1 MICSGLC
8 GFLMHILSWCS
19 WSSFSLWLDT
29 FSFGKCLANIFS
41 NTDSASFLF
50 SLFQVSSYMYAR
62 SFSSHLICFLA
73 LLCSLKKK
81 KLLLHSLQSGVFCFF
96 SMLIIFIHPS
106 IWMFSTWKSV
116 SSLILSQSVSKLLL
130 NSSTDFLKTIDQFFG
145 DSLSFHLFSQTYY
158 SVILTQMS
166 DDSNLQYLWVYF
178 YFLVLEHQVL
188 FSGVLGNF

>member
-1 MICSGLC
+1 MVSYFCSFQNGICFKCDNNRAVSGYRNNYRLFWFGGSSTMICSGLC

-116 SSLILSQSVSKLLL
+116 SSFPVCI
-130 NSSTDFLKTIDQFFG
+130 
-145 DSLSFHLFSQTYY
+145 
-158 SVILTQMS
+158 
-166 DDSNLQYLWVYF
+166 
-178 YFLVLEHQVL
+178 
-188 FSGVLGNF
+188 